1 MMTVFLRWPLLVLKG
16 SVLALGLMFAGVAA
30 AEESEVLTIDGTLIR
45 GDQEMP
51 TVMYLVPW
59 QPPEVQGLERPDE
72 KLMVRTTIAPLERSE
87 FQRMLSY
94 HRQFEALH
102 APLDEDEPSDK

>member
-1 MMTVFLRWPLLVLKG
+1 MRTGTNKRIAVLQR
-16 SVLALGLMFAGVAA
+16 LALAVMVMLASIAGAQ
-30 AEESEVLTIDGTLIR
+30 ETEVLTIDGTLIR

-72 KLMVRTTIAPLERSE
+72 KLMVQTSIAPLERAE

-102 APLDEDEPSDK
+102 APLDEDETRDQ